1 MIDRPTV
8 ARWGVVAAVLL
19 ASGAAMLGVLRD
31 PLPRSAHVEIPSD
44 ELLAYDLTPPGSV
57 VVNVL
62 PKAKEISLSSW
73 CVVGVSLPD
82 QRFVYGIE
90 LEWLGAGGK
99 QLGRSE
105 LSFESRVSGDAEARD
120 ASEWAARLAYSND
133 AVTDSRTLRIL
144 VPELA
149 GQRPTALRL
158 RARKGALRRV
168 LVRTTFPEERG
179 GLELEAVERS
189 LTPVDREELERD
201 RTSLPFDE
209 LPRNFRVA
217 ALTYWQRRLDA
228 SGVEGTDYRVARL
241 LIGRGRAPAG
251 LRMAQRA
258 PQLVR
263 AGRALA
269 INVFGSAELE
279 LSAPTGSVLSWSDGE
294 PAAPQ
299 LIVMGNE
306 QRQSIS
312 VGRPDVTSTLVLRS
326 PEAIDLPVRVTL
338 RREDAVAV
346 VGDAHPAG
354 SERLELEPFWLRS
367 SYYRL
372 DPDQPLVVPV
382 APGQV
387 MLGVTVRTYADRP
400 RGWLEATL
408 GTFSTRSEVELP
420 PSEFER
426 WVDGES
432 ASEEKELFLQVP
444 KGVTQVELRG
454 AAALYVT
461 PFTYD
466 PEVEEDRL
474 AGPFQ
479 RPVPLGWEWRY
490 ADSDIRRRVSL
501 RALDHERWIAEGRT
515 LELRS
520 QARVVEPPPREP
532 QPEVT
537 LAPRGSEVRRHLVL
551 PLVRTPGRP
560 PRETAWLTLDRERRG
575 HVASAGANAGKVR
588 LRYRIAPEQLGET
601 LSLWV
606 DGALALSE
614 QPVTT
619 AADVELPLPPGE
631 HRFELRGL
639 PDGAAALLELAAAP
653 REPLVRQRIVYRLQ
667 PGQTLEY
674 PVDKQAESARLITF
688 AYAERPKHVALSF
701 AVVAQTHQQFA
712 SSHSK
717 LQGRLEGAAQPMARA
732 WFWETTEPGQLSE
745 FRDGLTLGA
754 DLVSGPVVVK
764 LTNETRGRLWLAL
777 VLVGQGP
784 RPAAEL
790 EHFWALEER

>member
-1 MIDRPTV
+1 MMKASTLL
-8 ARWGVVAAVLL
+8 RWGVVVAVLL
-19 ASGAAMLGVLRD
+19 SSAAAMMGVLRD
-31 PLPRSAHVEIPSD
+31 PLPRSEHVEIPSD

-57 VVNVL
+57 VVNIL
-62 PKAKEISLSSW
+62 PKAREISLSSW

-90 LEWLGAGGK
+90 LQWLGAGGK

-120 ASEWAARLAYSND
+120 ASEWAARLAYSSD

-144 VPELA
+144 VPVLA
-149 GQRPTALRL
+149 GERPSALRL
-158 RARKGALRRV
+158 RARKGPLRRV

-179 GLELEAVERS
+179 ELELEAVERS
-189 LTPVDREELERD
+189 LTPVDREELDRD

-217 ALTYWQRRLDA
+217 ALAYWQRRLDA
-228 SGVEGTDYRVARL
+228 TGVEGTDYKVARL

-269 INVFGSAELE
+269 FNVFGTTELE
-279 LSAPTGSVLSWSDGE
+279 LSAPVGAVLSWSDGQQT
-294 PAAPQ
+294 APQ
-299 LIVMGNE
+299 LTVMGNE
-306 QRQSIS
+306 QRQRLT
-312 VGRPDVTSTLVLRS
+312 VGRPDVTNTLVLRS
-326 PEAIDLPVRVTL
+326 PEAIDVPVRVTL
-338 RREDAVAV
+338 KREDAAAV
-346 VGDAHPAG
+346 VGDAQPAG
-354 SERLELEPFWLRS
+354 ERLEIAPAWLRS
-367 SYYRL
+367 PYYRL
-372 DPDQPLVVPV
+372 DPEQPALVPI
-382 APGQV
+382 APGQT
-387 MLGVTVRTYADRP
+387 MLGVTVRAYADRP

-408 GTFSTRSEVELP
+408 GTFSTRSELELS

-432 ASEEKELFLQVP
+432 ASEEQELFLQVP

-454 AAALYVT
+454 DAALYVT

-466 PEVEEDRL
+466 PEIEEDRL

-479 RPVPLGWEWRY
+479 RPVPLGWQWRY
-490 ADSDIRRRVSL
+490 ADCDIRRRVSL
-501 RALDHERWIAEGRT
+501 RALEHERWIAEGRT

-520 QARVVEPPPREP
+520 QARVVEPPARPP
-532 QPEVT
+532 QPEVA

-560 PRETAWLTLDRERRG
+560 ARETAWITLDRERRG

-588 LRYRIAPEQLGET
+588 LRYRLAPEHLGET

-606 DGALALSE
+606 DGALALAE

-619 AADVELPLPPGE
+619 AADVDLPLPPGE

-674 PVDKQAESARLITF
+674 RVDKQAESARLITF
-688 AYAERPKHVALSF
+688 AYAERPADVALGF
-701 AVVAQTHQQFA
+701 AVFAQTHQQFA

-717 LQGRLEGAAQPMARA
+717 LAGRLEGAALPVKGA

-745 FRDGLTLGA
+745 FRDGITLGA
-754 DLVSGPVVVK
+754 DLVSGPVAVK

-784 RPAAEL
+784 SPAAEL
-790 EHFWALEER
+790 EHFWALEDR